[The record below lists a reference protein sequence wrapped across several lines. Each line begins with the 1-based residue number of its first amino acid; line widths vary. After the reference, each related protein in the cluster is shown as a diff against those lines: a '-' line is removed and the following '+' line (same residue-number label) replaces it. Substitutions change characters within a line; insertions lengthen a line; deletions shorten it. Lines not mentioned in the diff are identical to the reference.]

1 MGMIRAGVDLQ
12 LAQLLDA
19 QLGPR
24 QHPLDRAANDLFG
37 SPLEEVTEG
46 LLLVALG
53 MTAVADVELRLA
65 LVAGHFDLR
74 GIEDDDVVTGIEVRR
89 IGRLVLALEN
99 ARNPRGEPAERP
111 ARRVDDEPASFDLA
125 LTDRVCLRVHRS
137 SIVSVGAS
145 GSPSEDD
152 SPETEA
158 LRRGGCPIE
167 GRSSSGECR
176 PDVRLIQ
183 FSATDL
189 QDDGNDSADPS
200 PQEGVGPDFDRHEL
214 TRPAD
219 PDRVNGP
226 NRLPVRRPEGAEVVS
241 ADEDRP
247 GLLHRGGVERDPDP
261 ERDALAEWA
270 PRPVPD
276 GVAILPVAR
285 RVTRVERGGGTPDV
299 ADGKLRREERIER
312 PPQLLH
318 PEPAR

>member
-1 MGMIRAGVDLQ
+1 MGMVRAGVDLQ

-19 QLGPR
+19 QLGPG

-37 SPLEEVTEG
+37 SP
-46 LLLVALG
+46 
-53 MTAVADVELRLA
+53 
-65 LVAGHFDLR
+65 
-74 GIEDDDVVTGIEVRR
+74 
-89 IGRLVLALEN
+89 
-99 ARNPRGEPAERP
+99 P
-111 ARRVDDEPASFDLA
+111 
-125 LTDRVCLRVHRS
+125 
-137 SIVSVGAS
+137 
-145 GSPSEDD
+145 EDD

-167 GRSSSGECR
+167 GRASSGECR

-189 QDDGNDSADPS
+189 QEDGHDTPDHP
-200 PQEGVGPDFDRHEL
+200 PQEGVGPDVDRHEL

-247 GLLHRGGVERDPDP
+247 GPLHRGGVERDPDP

-270 PRPVPD
+270 PRPGPD
-276 GVAILPVAR
+276 GGAILPGAR
-285 RVTRVERGGGTPDV
+285 RVTRVERRGGTPDV
-299 ADGKLRREERIER
+299 ANGSVCGEERIER
-312 PPQLLH
+312 PPQFL
-318 PEPAR
+318 